1 MHIPTNTISI
11 IAADSS
17 RMPWTM
23 FTVPQTGAQIPTK
36 VLSDDPETGMQVFL
50 MRYAAGF
57 TNVWHTHPCAHG
69 MFVLTASSARIK
81 VISGQVASSGFPR
94 EDGWST
100 APPTTTTAPS
110 CSSPTS
116 HSVSATRPTSTTRT
130 RCSRRT
136 RSPTGRYGS

>member
-1 MHIPTNTISI
+1 MQIPTNTISI

-23 FTVPQTGAQIPTK
+23 FTVPQTGAHIPTK

-69 MFVLTASSARIK
+69 MFVLDGVLRTHQGDFGPGSF
-81 VISGQVASSGFPR
+81 VWFP
-94 EDGWST
+94 EGGWME
-100 APPTTTTAPS
+100 
-110 CSSPTS
+110 
-116 HSVSATRPTSTTRT
+116 HGATDDNDCTFVFITNKPFGICYETDADHAY
-130 RCSRRT
+130 
-136 RSPTGRYGS
+136 PMFV

>member
-69 MFVLTASSARIK
+69 MFVLDGVLRTHQGDFGPGSF
-81 VISGQVASSGFPR
+81 VWFP
-94 EDGWST
+94 EGGWME
-100 APPTTTTAPS
+100 
-110 CSSPTS
+110 
-116 HSVSATRPTSTTRT
+116 HGATDDNDCTFVFITNKPFGICYETDVDH
-130 RCSRRT
+130 
-136 RSPTGRYGS
+136 PYPMFA